1 MKMNIEILTNKSA
14 LDWRLL
20 IVLMLLGISFFKTTP
35 VYSSSGQHVLIRNIT
50 LIDGTGQGPKTAVDV
65 LLNGDKISSIGKA
78 IEQSD
83 ATIVIDGSGK
93 FLIPGLIDTH
103 AHFQFPVVFQIT
115 DEEKQ
120 AIRNHTP
127 SAFLYNGV
135 TSVLNVSSDAEWI
148 WDVRKRQRA
157 GYLVGPRIY
166 ALGHSFSP
174 PGGWGSRHGG
184 SLKDAESARKRVM
197 AYLDAGADGLKVIIE
212 DGLGDGSGVY
222 VEMPEDMLETIVEL
236 SRKENI
242 PMFVHAIGLSEFH
255 RAAKIKPRAIIH
267 GLEHALPAGDTLIA
281 ELLANNIAVV
291 PTLSLF
297 ESFLAADP
305 HAGAG
310 LDHPILE
317 ASVPS
322 FLLENMRKAD
332 YMEAER
338 GFFSKVAR
346 MKVYEWARATNPIFC
361 ENVRKM
367 HKAGVK
373 IGVGTDAGG
382 TVGYNYQGYNTPWEV
397 KILVG
402 CGLSPMQAILAA
414 TKNNAEIIG
423 VGDQIGTIESGKQAD
438 MLILNSDPLK
448 NIENIRDIEWVI
460 QNGTVHARSDFA
472 YRAP

>member
-1 MKMNIEILTNKSA
+1 MITKTTTNISA
-14 LDWRLL
+14 SNRRLL
-20 IVLMLLGISFFKTTP
+20 FVVVLLCVSFFATTS
-35 VYSSSGQHVLIRNIT
+35 VHSSSGQYVLIRNVT
-50 LIDGTGQGPKTAVDV
+50 LIDGTGQGPETGVDV
-65 LLNGDKISSIGKA
+65 LLNGDKISRIGKA
-78 IEQSD
+78 IEQSA
-83 ATIVIDGSGK
+83 ATIVVDASGK

-135 TSVLNVSSDAEWI
+135 TSVLNVSSEAEWI

-184 SLKDAESARKRVM
+184 SLKDAESARVRVM
-197 AYLDAGADGLKVIIE
+197 DYLSAGADGLKVIIE

-222 VEMPEDMLETIVEL
+222 HEMPEDMLETIVEL

-242 PMFVHAIGLSEFH
+242 PMFVHAIGLPEFH

-267 GLEHALPAGDTLIA
+267 GLEHAIPVGDTLIA
-281 ELLANNIAVV
+281 ELVANNIAVV

-305 HAGAG
+305 HAGTG

-317 ASVPS
+317 GSVPG
-322 FLLENMRKAD
+322 FLLKKMRKAD
-332 YMEAER
+332 YMKAER
-338 GFFSKVAR
+338 GFFSRVAR
-346 MKVYEWARATNPIFC
+346 MKVYEWARETNPIFC

-367 HKAGVK
+367 HEAGVK

-382 TVGYNYQGYNTPWEV
+382 TVGFNYQGYNTPWEV
-397 KILVG
+397 KILTR
-402 CGLSPMQAILAA
+402 CGLSPMQALLAA

-423 VGDQIGTIESGKQAD
+423 VADQIGTIESGKQAD

-460 QNGTVHARSDFA
+460 QKGTVHPRSDFA
-472 YRAP
+472 YKAP